1 MYRTLLQI
9 LEADAI
15 AKVSSEGLPMEV
27 HLSSNLRHPNIVK
40 LRSVFFTENTV
51 FMVLDY
57 ASGGE
62 LLAR

>member
-40 LRSVFFTENTV
+40 L
-51 FMVLDY
+51 LDY
-57 ASGGE
+57 ATR
-62 LLAR
+62 LKKVMAD